1 MYEFLTKDG
10 FAQFVQQEL
19 PKHFT
24 LSKNLATVATSGS
37 YNDLANLPNIN
48 TVMAASP
55 SFYQRATLPTSAKT
69 TITIP
74 SMWVNINDSGYVQNG
89 SVTVNLATASSW
101 DASTYATAANRA
113 GKDFYIYAVQPSS
126 GTVPK
131 IILSAN
137 STVPTGYT
145 ASNSR
150 KIGGFHCLCAD
161 VGTISGHTL
170 SGYVAG
176 NILPA
181 SIWDLYHRPV
191 SSPEGMVW
199 SGRKW
204 YDIYLASWNGS
215 KLVSA
220 YGGTIADGESSKKFT
235 GEIFEEEFIRA
246 GKVLISREDFKDCA
260 YGSNEGTNIYGS
272 ADPGTAGGHK
282 DTASRRMIS
291 NIGCE
296 DCCGA
301 LWQWTR
307 DWWENSPAIKSGTTL
322 NGSPSYDST
331 KYASKTEDR
340 WLHGIGYGTWSD
352 YSVTNTDAESIARGQ
367 IWGIIIR
374 ALVGGGWGSGSA
386 CGSRSAALTN
396 LSSSRRAAN
405 AGRGASEP
413 RSTAL

>member
-1 MYEFLTKDG
+1 MANKETW
-10 FAQFVQQEL
+10 Q
-19 PKHFT
+19 
-24 LSKNLATVATSGS
+24 S
-37 YNDLANLPNIN
+37 YNPTTGNYEVSHPETEVAQVVGLTDNMKALMASLPGAYHRNTLA
-48 TVMAASP
+48 
-55 SFYQRATLPTSAKT
+55 TSAKT

-74 SMWVNINDSGYVQNG
+74 TTYVNIGDYGYVQNG
-89 SVTVNLATASSW
+89 DNTINLATAASW
-101 DASTYATAANRA
+101 DNSTYATASNRK
-113 GKDFYIYAVQPSS
+113 GKDFYIYACQPTD
-126 GTVPK
+126 GTSVPK
-131 IILSAN
+131 VILSAN

-145 ASNSR
+145 AANSR

-181 SIWDLYHRPV
+181 SVWDLIHRPV
-191 SSPEGMVW
+191 SDPEGMVW

-367 IWGIIIR
+367 TWGIIIR
-374 ALVGGGWGSGSA
+374 ALVGGNWGNGSY
-386 CGSRSAALTN
+386 CGSRSAALN
-396 LSSSRRAAN
+396 YLSSGRAADY
-405 AGRGASEP
+405 AGRGASEL
-413 RSTAL
+413 RVAAL

>member
-1 MYEFLTKDG
+1 MGVKITGLPLLTKFSDTARLIAEETTG
-10 FAQFVQQEL
+10 
-19 PKHFT
+19 
-24 LSKNLATVATSGS
+24 TSGITLK
-37 YNDLANLPNIN
+37 DFQAQILAGAPSAYHR
-48 TVMAASP
+48 AAL
-55 SFYQRATLPTSAKT
+55 ATSAKT

-74 SMWVNINDSGYVQNG
+74 TTYVNIGDYGYVQNG
-89 SVTVNLATASSW
+89 SNTINLATAASW
-101 DASTYATAANRA
+101 DNSTYATASNRK
-113 GKDFYIYAVQPSS
+113 GKDFYIYACQPTD
-126 GTVPK
+126 GTSVPK
-131 IILSAN
+131 MILSAN

-145 ASNSR
+145 AANSR

-161 VGTISGHTL
+161 AGTISGHTL

-181 SIWDLYHRPV
+181 SVWDLIHRPV
-191 SSPEGMVW
+191 SDPEGMVW

-235 GEIFEEEFIRA
+235 GEIFEEEFIRT

-272 ADPGTAGGHK
+272 ADPGTTGGHK

-301 LWQWTR
+301 LWQWTS

-340 WLHGIGYGTWSD
+340 WLHSIGYGTWSD

-367 IWGIIIR
+367 TWGIIIR
-374 ALVGGGWGSGSA
+374 ALVGGVWDRGSS
-386 CGSRSAALTN
+386 CGSRSAS
-396 LSSSRRAAN
+396 LSSLSSYRCAAF
-405 AGRGASEP
+405 AGRGASEL
-413 RSTAL
+413 RVAAL